1 MTGRPAVVV
10 LAVLVLISAALVANA
25 ALQVWQRAPQLA
37 VDWEWVREM
46 LDESEPT
53 GTPTRPGATLTAV
66 PATASSSVKPGDPI
80 GRRFA
85 DQGTSHVAANTR
97 VTTYNS
103 VPPTS
108 GPHWPTAVPWG
119 LYAASLAD
127 EQLVHNL
134 EHGGIVIS
142 HNTTD
147 DVVDKLRAL
156 RASYGRDRFGS
167 VKIIVR
173 PYELIP
179 RGQIALTAWNWLDV
193 LEAYD
198 EARIRAFVT
207 AHMNQ
212 CCEDVP

>member
-1 MTGRPAVVV
+1 MTGRPAIVVV
-10 LAVLVLISAALVANA
+10 AVLVLISTALVANA
-25 ALQVWQRAPQLA
+25 ALQAWQRAPQLA
-37 VDWEWVREM
+37 VDWGGIRDLLE
-46 LDESEPT
+46 ESDST
-53 GTPTRPGATLTAV
+53 STPTRPGGTLTAV
-66 PATASSSVKPGDPI
+66 PATASAAVKPGDGI
-80 GRRFA
+80 GTRFA
-85 DQGTSHVAANTR
+85 DQGTTHVAANTR

-108 GPHWPTAVPWG
+108 GPHWPTAVSWG
-119 LYAASLAD
+119 SYTTSLAD

-142 HNTTD
+142 HNTTE
-147 DVVDKLRAL
+147 DVVSKLRAL

-167 VKIIVR
+167 VKIVVR
-173 PYELIP
+173 PYELIT

-198 EARIRAFVT
+198 ETRIRAFIT